1 MSQEDILKILKNE
14 KEITAKELAKRL
26 DVSENTVRV
35 NLRRLFKSREV
46 LRREESKYGINRY
59 FWMIM

>member
-14 KEITAKELAKRL
+14 KEITAKELSKRL
-26 DVSENTVRV
+26 DVSENTVRA

-59 FWMIM
+59 FWMTM